1 MAPIMSFRPEI
12 YDKIIDQIK
21 LIEYRR
27 CFPKNCNMA
36 YMYVS
41 RSIKAICGIIYFGNL
56 HSLYDWQN
64 EFREFSEVQHRINDY
79 LENENYRYGAEISA
93 IQKIKPITLD
103 ELRKNVPNFAA
114 PQSYMFVDNN
124 QSLKQYIEKNIK
136 HIGPLIKNDL
146 TEIYPQHIC
155 QRYQLY

>member
-1 MAPIMSFRPEI
+1 MTPIMSFWPEI
-12 YDKIIDQIK
+12 YDKIIGQIK

-27 CFPKNCNMA
+27 RFPKNCSMA

-41 RSIKAICGIIYFGNL
+41 KPIKAICGIIYFGNF

-64 EFREFSEVQHRINDY
+64 EFLEFSEVQCRINDY

-103 ELRKNVPNFAA
+103 ELRKNVPNFTA
-114 PQSYMFVDNN
+114 PQSYTLVDNN
-124 QSLKQYIEKNIK
+124 QSLKQYIERNIK

-146 TEIYPQHIC
+146 TEIYPHHIC
-155 QRYQLY
+155 QRY